1 MAPLPDAPARVRARR
16 ANARRSTGP
25 RSATGRRRAALN
37 ARRHGLAVSI
47 SALPE
52 YDPAIARLA
61 GLIAGIGADRRRIGQ
76 ARLVAEAQIDLLR
89 IRRAKLMLL
98 GRPTPHPSPGV
109 GPARG
114 RIATGRRTPA
124 PDTGTVRG
132 AVGEAE
138 PDPAAIGETAREMLR
153 LDRYERRALSRRN
166 SAARAL
172 AAIGGGS
179 T

>member
-1 MAPLPDAPARVRARR
+1 VP
-16 ANARRSTGP
+16 
-25 RSATGRRRAALN
+25 
-37 ARRHGLAVSI
+37 I

-61 GLIAGIGADRRRIGQ
+61 GLIAGVGADRQRIGQ
-76 ARLVAEAQIDLLR
+76 AHLVAEAEIDLLR

-98 GRPTPHPSPGV
+98 GRPTPRPSPGV

-114 RIATGRRTPA
+114 RIATGRRAPS

-132 AVGEAE
+132 AAGEAE
-138 PDPAAIGETAREMLR
+138 PDPVAIGETAREMMR

-172 AAIGGGS
+172 AVLGRGS